1 MQKTLLRRHAPG
13 LIVVLLSATLVV
25 GCGVAVRGVHNATT
39 AYQNST
45 VFHTGRH
52 GPLTEKE
59 KRWAQIA
66 WRYFE
71 NNYNPGTGLV
81 NSVDNYPS
89 TTLWHMG
96 NTLAATIVAYELD
109 MIEREKFDARI
120 SKLLGFLNRMGLFEK
135 KLPNKAY
142 NTKTGRMVNYENQPG
157 AIGWSAVDIG
167 RLMIW
172 LLIARSRYPEF
183 SQFIDAVML
192 RWSFCD
198 VVDERG
204 SLYGG
209 VEVIEKVEKQDGEQA
224 GENGV
229 EPETRASIKKY
240 QEGRLGYEQ
249 YAAVP
254 YQLLGFNTAAATGIE
269 PYETVAIYDFD
280 LPHDKRDPRSS
291 GTWAPILSGPYLLHG
306 IEFNWDLPTD
316 TESSDVVHTDSVMAD
331 IAQTIYDVQQERY
344 DRERILTA
352 RTDHQL
358 NNAPNFLF
366 DSIFAAGF
374 PWSTIGDNGKNYP
387 HLALIATKA
396 VFGLWVLHKTPYTDR
411 LMLTTEAIHNADRGW
426 LEGRY
431 EKSGGWEGAI
441 TSDTN
446 AYVLEALLYKEQGKL
461 WRPAV
466 EPSYGQILVQDEF
479 THPGK
484 CLPPQ
489 RKRSLRNNAR

>member
-1 MQKTLLRRHAPG
+1 MATIFAITAGYRSLLV
-13 LIVVLLSATLVV
+13 LIVAGVLT
-25 GCGVAVRGVHNATT
+25 GCGVAVRGIHDATVT
-39 AYQNST
+39 YQNSEA
-45 VFHTGRH
+45 FHTGRH

-59 KRWAQIA
+59 LRWAKIA
-66 WRYFE
+66 WKYFE

-96 NTLAATIVAYELD
+96 NTVAATVAAYELGLL
-109 MIEREKFDARI
+109 ERERFDARF
-120 SKLLGFLNRMGLFEK
+120 SKLLQFLNRMALFDK

-142 NTKTGRMVNYENQPG
+142 NSKTGKMVNYENAPG

-167 RLMIW
+167 RLVNW

-183 SQFIDAVML
+183 SQFIDNVML

-198 VVDERG
+198 VVDDCG

-209 VEVIEKVEKQDGEQA
+209 VEIVEKIDAKQSKTEDGQA
-224 GENGV
+224 QTV
-229 EPETRASIKKY
+229 RSIKRFE
-240 QEGRLGYEQ
+240 EGRLGYEE
-249 YAAVP
+249 YAAFA
-254 YQLLGFNTAAATGIE
+254 YQLLGFDTARASSLKPFKTVSIYG
-269 PYETVAIYDFD
+269 YE
-280 LPHDKRDPRSS
+280 LPHDDRDPRTT

-306 IEFNWDLPTD
+306 MEFNWDLPTD
-316 TESSDVVHTDSVMAD
+316 NSSSDTTHTDSVLAE
-331 IAQTIYDVQQERY
+331 IAQTVYDVQQARY

-358 NNAPNFLF
+358 NRAPNFLF

-374 PWSTIGDNGKNYP
+374 PWSTISDDGKSQS
-387 HLALIATKA
+387 HLALISTKA
-396 VFGLWVLHKTPYTDR
+396 VFGMWVLFKTPYTDR

-431 EKSGGWEGAI
+431 EKSGGWEGVI

-446 AYVLEALLYKEQGKL
+446 SQVLEALLYKVQGKL
-461 WRPAV
+461 WRPPV
-466 EPSYGQILVQDEF
+466 EPSMGQILVQDQF

-484 CLPPQ
+484 CLPPR
-489 RKRSLRNNAR
+489 RKARACK